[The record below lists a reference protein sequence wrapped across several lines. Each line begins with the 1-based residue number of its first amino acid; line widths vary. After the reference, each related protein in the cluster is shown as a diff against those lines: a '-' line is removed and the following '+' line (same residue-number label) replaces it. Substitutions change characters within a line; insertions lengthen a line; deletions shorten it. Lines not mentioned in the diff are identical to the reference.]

1 MSTYKQPKN
10 PYGYKYARGQNHNK
24 KSPSIRP
31 AGATTK
37 DCKICGSHMNV
48 KYFYK
53 TTGKVCKKCH
63 AVRCKQYYL
72 DNKAKIAA
80 HHANKYQ
87 DKKASLELIKA
98 HELVQKYAASKPK
111 TFLQKL
117 KGLFSNA

>member
-1 MSTYKQPKN
+1 MSTYKKTKS
-10 PYGYKYARGQNHNK
+10 PYGYKYAHAYNPNEKRHCY
-24 KSPSIRP
+24 RP
-31 AGATTK
+31 AGSTTK
-37 DCKICGSHMNV
+37 DCKICGTHTNV
-48 KYFYK
+48 KHFYK

-63 AVRCKQYYL
+63 AARCKQYYL

-87 DKKASLELIKA
+87 KRKASLELIKA